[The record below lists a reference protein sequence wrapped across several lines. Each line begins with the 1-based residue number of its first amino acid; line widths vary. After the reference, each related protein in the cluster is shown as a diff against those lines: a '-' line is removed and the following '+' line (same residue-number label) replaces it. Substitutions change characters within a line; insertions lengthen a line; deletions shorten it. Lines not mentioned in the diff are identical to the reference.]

1 MLDPLILRII
11 SVGFALLFIFAAA
24 HKFNNKLQFLGI
36 LEAYQ
41 ILPGTMPGLAVNVI
55 PALELMLGLAWAL
68 TALLLVQITLLP
80 LMSAMLLFTY
90 AMAIAI
96 NLFRG
101 RSYIDC
107 GCGFSSLAGS
117 ARSESNSGGIQQLSK
132 ALVLRN
138 CVLGVVALIAGAS
151 PSSRDLGFMDFL
163 SLVTASFTLVLLYGA
178 FNQLLVNRNII
189 GAWLN
194 PPRSNSHG

>member
-1 MLDPLILRII
+1 MLDPVILRII

-41 ILPGTMPGLAVNVI
+41 ILPGAMLGLTVNVI
-55 PALELMLGLAWAL
+55 PVLELMLGLAWAL
-68 TALLLVQITLLP
+68 TALLLIQITLLP
-80 LMSAMLLFTY
+80 LISAMLLITY
-90 AMAIAI
+90 AMAITI

-107 GCGFSSLAGS
+107 GCGFSSMAGS
-117 ARSESNSGGIQQLSK
+117 ARSESNSGGIQQLSR
-132 ALVLRN
+132 ALVVRN
-138 CVLGVVALIAGAS
+138 CVLTVVALMTVI
-151 PSSRDLGFMDFL
+151 PLSSRDLGFMDFL
-163 SLVTASFTLVLLYGA
+163 SLVTASITLILLYGA

-194 PPRSNSHG
+194 SPGRNSHG

>member
-1 MLDPLILRII
+1 MLDPVILRII

-41 ILPGTMPGLAVNVI
+41 ILPGAMLGLTVNVI
-55 PALELMLGLAWAL
+55 PVLELMLGLAWAL
-68 TALLLVQITLLP
+68 TALLLIQITLLP
-80 LMSAMLLFTY
+80 LISAMLLITY

-107 GCGFSSLAGS
+107 GCGFSSIAGS
-117 ARSESNSGGIQQLSK
+117 TRSESNSGGIQQLSK
-132 ALVLRN
+132 ALVMRN
-138 CVLGVVALIAGAS
+138 CVLSVVALLAAAS
-151 PSSRDLGFMDFL
+151 PSSRELGFMDFL
-163 SLVTASFTLVLLYGA
+163 SLVMASFTLILLYGA

-194 PPRSNSHG
+194 SPGSNSHG

>member
-68 TALLLVQITLLP
+68 TALLFIQITLLP
-80 LMSAMLLFTY
+80 LISAMLLSTY

-138 CVLGVVALIAGAS
+138 CVLGVVALIAAAS

>member
-11 SVGFALLFIFAAA
+11 AVGFALLFTFAAA
-24 HKFNNKLQFLGI
+24 HKFNNKRQFLGI

-41 ILPGTMPGLAVNVI
+41 ILPRAMLGLVVNVI
-55 PALELMLGLAWAL
+55 PVLELMLGLAWAL
-68 TALLLVQITLLP
+68 TALLFIQITLLP
-80 LMSAMLLFTY
+80 LISAMLLFTY

-96 NLFRG
+96 NLLRG

-107 GCGFSSLAGS
+107 GCGFSSVAGS
-117 ARSESNSGGIQQLSK
+117 ALSESKSGGIQQLSR
-132 ALVLRN
+132 ALVVRN
-138 CVLGVVALIAGAS
+138 CMLTIVALMALIP
-151 PSSRDLGFMDFL
+151 PSLRELGFMDFL
-163 SLVTASFTLVLLYGA
+163 SLVIATFTLVLLYGA

-194 PPRSNSHG
+194 SPGRNSHG

>member
-24 HKFNNKLQFLGI
+24 HKFNNKLQFRGV
-36 LEAYQ
+36 LEAYK
-41 ILPGTMPGLAVNVI
+41 ICPPGMLGLVVNVI
-55 PALELMLGLAWAL
+55 PLFELMLGLAWAFI
-68 TALLLVQITLLP
+68 ALLLIPISFVPLL
-80 LMSAMLLFTY
+80 SAMLLFTY

-96 NLFRG
+96 NLLRG

-107 GCGFSSLAGS
+107 GCGFYSM
-117 ARSESNSGGIQQLSK
+117 SESAQSGSSSGGIQQLSL

-138 CVLGVVALIAGAS
+138 FVLTIVALLATV
-151 PSSRDLGFMDFL
+151 PLSSRDLIFMDFL
-163 SLVTASFTLVLLYGA
+163 NLLAASLALVLVYCA
-178 FNQLLVNRNII
+178 FNQLLANRNVI

-194 PPRSNSHG
+194 SPGRNSNG

>member
-117 ARSESNSGGIQQLSK
+117 TRSESNSGGIQQLSK

>member
-138 CVLGVVALIAGAS
+138 CVLGVVALIAAAS

>member
-163 SLVTASFTLVLLYGA
+163 SLVTASFTLVLLYGS

>member
-80 LMSAMLLFTY
+80 PMSAMLLFTY

-138 CVLGVVALIAGAS
+138 CVLGVVALIAAAS

>member
-90 AMAIAI
+90 AMAIAM

-138 CVLGVVALIAGAS
+138 CVLGVVALIAAAS

>member
-41 ILPGTMPGLAVNVI
+41 ILPRAMLDLVVNVI
-55 PALELMLGLAWAL
+55 PVLELMLGLAWAL
-68 TALLLVQITLLP
+68 TALLFIQITLLP
-80 LMSAMLLFTY
+80 LISAMLLSTY

-107 GCGFSSLAGS
+107 GCGFSSVAGT
-117 ARSESNSGGIQQLSK
+117 ALSESKSGGIQQLSR
-132 ALVLRN
+132 ALVVRN
-138 CVLGVVALIAGAS
+138 CMLTIAALMALIP
-151 PSSRDLGFMDFL
+151 PSLRELGFMDFL
-163 SLVTASFTLVLLYGA
+163 SLVIATFTLVLLYGA

-194 PPRSNSHG
+194 SPGRNSHG

>member
-68 TALLLVQITLLP
+68 TALLLVQTTLLP

-163 SLVTASFTLVLLYGA
+163 SLVTASFTLVLLYGS

-194 PPRSNSHG
+194 SPGRNSHG

>member
-11 SVGFALLFIFAAA
+11 AVGLALLFIFAAA
-24 HKFNNKLQFLGI
+24 HKFNNKRQFLGI

-41 ILPGTMPGLAVNVI
+41 IMPSAMLSLAVNVI
-55 PALELMLGLAWAL
+55 PVLELMLGLAWAL
-68 TALLLVQITLLP
+68 TALLFIQITLLP
-80 LMSAMLLFTY
+80 LISAMLLITY

-107 GCGFSSLAGS
+107 GCGFSSMAGPT
-117 ARSESNSGGIQQLSK
+117 RSESESGGIQQLSR
-132 ALVLRN
+132 ALVVRN
-138 CVLGVVALIAGAS
+138 CVLTVVALMAVIP

-163 SLVTASFTLVLLYGA
+163 SLVTASFAFVLLYGA

-194 PPRSNSHG
+194 SPGRNSHG

>member
-11 SVGFALLFIFAAA
+11 AVGFALLFIFAAA
-24 HKFNNKLQFLGI
+24 HKFNNKRQFLGI

-41 ILPGTMPGLAVNVI
+41 IMPSAALGLAVNVI
-55 PALELMLGLAWAL
+55 PVLELMLGLAWAL
-68 TALLLVQITLLP
+68 TALLFIQITLLP
-80 LMSAMLLFTY
+80 LISAMLLFTY

-96 NLFRG
+96 NLLRG

-107 GCGFSSLAGS
+107 GCGFSSVAGS
-117 ARSESNSGGIQQLSK
+117 ALSESKSGGIQQLSR
-132 ALVLRN
+132 ALVVRN
-138 CVLGVVALIAGAS
+138 CMLTIVALMALIP
-151 PSSRDLGFMDFL
+151 PSLRELGFMDFL
-163 SLVTASFTLVLLYGA
+163 SLVIATFTLVLLYGA

-194 PPRSNSHG
+194 SPGRNSHG

>member
-11 SVGFALLFIFAAA
+11 AVGFALLFIFSAT

-41 ILPGTMPGLAVNVI
+41 ILPRAMLGPVVNVI
-55 PALELMLGLAWAL
+55 PVLELMLGLAWAL
-68 TALLLVQITLLP
+68 TALLLIQIP
-80 LMSAMLLFTY
+80 LVPLISAMLLITY

-107 GCGFSSLAGS
+107 GCGFSSMAGPT
-117 ARSESNSGGIQQLSK
+117 RSEAKSGGIQQLSM
-132 ALVLRN
+132 ALVVRN
-138 CVLGVVALIAGAS
+138 CVLSVVALLAAAS
-151 PSSRDLGFMDFL
+151 PSPRDLGFMDFL
-163 SLVTASFTLVLLYGA
+163 SLVMASFALILLYGA
-178 FNQLLVNRNII
+178 FNQLLINRNII

-194 PPRSNSHG
+194 PPGSNSHG